1 MSQRVI
7 ISGMHIDSLMFWR
20 SRGAHNLPTA
30 PLSSEERIGAIE
42 LWEVVS
48 SYSAWLHVVV
58 SSNITSVT
66 WMSFKG
72 LRGSQ
77 AFVLRH
83 RIESGHRIC
92 ASIFGHGLRKIARV
106 KEQGMIERANAIS
119 CIATQ
124 YSTPM
129 TQCAHRTIKLQRNAA
144 QLGLRSYMFFWR
156 KFGAN
161 SAVKQYKSSISA
173 DTPSRFPY
181 ASNNCRNSAVSGANC
196 LPMEA
201 QLLNRTSTPKFI
213 IRPM

>member
-1 MSQRVI
+1 MGFGQRSPKDSWGLCSFMSQRVI

-30 PLSSEERIGAIE
+30 QLSSEERIGAIE
-42 LWEVVS
+42 LWKVVS
-48 SYSAWLHVVV
+48 SYSAWLHVLV
-58 SSNITSVT
+58 SSNVTSVA

-72 LRGSQ
+72 RGGCQ

-106 KEQGMIERANAIS
+106 REQGMIERANAIS

-129 TQCAHRTIKLQRNAA
+129 TQCAHRTIRVTSFN
-144 QLGLRSYMFFWR
+144 GTLRSLACDPTCFL
-156 KFGAN
+156 GAN
-161 SAVKQYKSSISA
+161 SAQI
-173 DTPSRFPY
+173 
-181 ASNNCRNSAVSGANC
+181 
-196 LPMEA
+196 L
-201 QLLNRTSTPKFI
+201 Q
-213 IRPM
+213 